1 MLRTSVKILR
11 FKLGDTI
18 ICGLTTNADT
28 GEYLIERPMLISMLP
43 IVGKNGIQS
52 MSIYMQE
59 WLEYSKETK
68 FTIPGDVVML
78 TAIPEDEM
86 VEEYLEALEKN
97 DLHRVQR
104 DFEKISKNYGEDNE
118 ELDGNSSD
126 SGYNNEAYEDEDYED
141 EEYDEDDFEEE
152 KSD

>member
-1 MLRTSVKILR
+1 
-11 FKLGDTI
+11 
-18 ICGLTTNADT
+18 
-28 GEYLIERPMLISMLP
+28 
-43 IVGKNGIQS
+43 

-78 TAIPEDEM
+78 TATPEDEM

-104 DFEKISKNYGEDNE
+104 DFEKISKNYGEDDE

-126 SGYNNEAYEDEDYED
+126 TGYNNEAYEDYED
-141 EEYDEDDFEEE
+141 EEYDEDDSEEE
-152 KSD
+152 KPD